1 MYIGDFKPLQATIL
15 PENATHK
22 DLVWESSDPTIADVQ
37 NGIVLAY
44 KEGTALITASATDK
58 SGTTTSCRVTVSK
71 PPNIKTPPLSPPYVF
86 TKNNMIIIENVPCNT
101 VCKIYQINGMQM
113 YNTYSKGERISFSTN
128 SNGIYIVTIGTKVY
142 KVLVNDIL

>member
-58 SGTTTSCRVTVSK
+58 SGTTTSCRVTSSK
-71 PPNIKTPPLSPPYVF
+71 VTYAVNQLVMRILV
-86 TKNNMIIIENVPCNT
+86 
-101 VCKIYQINGMQM
+101 QIWAF
-113 YNTYSKGERISFSTN
+113 YNDAF
-128 SNGIYIVTIGTKVY
+128 
-142 KVLVNDIL
+142 